1 MNKTIRILRHIPN
14 GITLLNLFSGCLS
27 IVAAFEGRLE
37 LAGLLIIISGILD
50 FLDGFTARLIG
61 SYTQLGKELDS
72 LSDVVSFGVAPA
84 FILYHLLRNSL
95 GISNCHGIF
104 QGHLILIVPF
114 VVAVFSSLRLG
125 LFNIDD
131 RQTSSFIG
139 LPTPANAFLIVGLVF
154 GSNSTWA
161 GIFNSI
167 VSSPAILIALSLV
180 LSFLLVSELPMFS
193 LKIKSLKPAI
203 AYKQLTFLM
212 GAIIFMVVF
221 QKASLSI
228 IIVWYIILS
237 VIYYFWD
244 RLIKKDNR
252 NE

>member
-1 MNKTIRILRHIPN
+1 MNKIIRILRHIPN

-61 SYTQLGKELDS
+61 AYTQLGKELDS
-72 LSDVVSFGVAPA
+72 LSDVVSFGVAPV
-84 FILYHLLRNSL
+84 FILFHLLRNSL
-95 GISNCHGIF
+95 GISDCQGIF
-104 QGHLILIVPF
+104 QGHLILIIPF

-139 LPTPANAFLIVGLVF
+139 LPTPANAFLIIGLVF

-161 GIFNSI
+161 GIFNPI
-167 VSSPAILIALSLV
+167 VSSPAILIALSFV
-180 LSFLLVSELPMFS
+180 LSFLLVCELPMFS

-203 AYKQLTFLM
+203 AYKQLIFLT
-212 GAIIFMVVF
+212 GAIVFIVVF

-237 VIYYFWD
+237 VIYYLWD
-244 RLIKKDNR
+244 KLTKKDNR
-252 NE
+252 NG

>member
-1 MNKTIRILRHIPN
+1 MNKIISTLKHIPN

-61 SYTQLGKELDS
+61 AYTQLGKELDS

-84 FILYHLLRNSL
+84 VILYHLLRNSL
-95 GISNCHGIF
+95 SISDCHGIF
-104 QGHLILIVPF
+104 QGHLILIIPF

-125 LFNIDD
+125 LFNIDE

-139 LPTPANAFLIVGLVF
+139 LPTPANAFLIIGLVF
-154 GSNSTWA
+154 GANSTWES
-161 GIFNSI
+161 IFIPIVNSPTVLI
-167 VSSPAILIALSLV
+167 VLSIV
-180 LSFLLVSELPMFS
+180 LSFLLVCELPMFS
-193 LKIKSLKPAI
+193 LKIKSLKPAV
-203 AYKQLTFLM
+203 AYKQLTFLT
-212 GAIIFMVVF
+212 GAIIFIAVL

-228 IIVWYIILS
+228 IIVWYITLS
-237 VIYYFWD
+237 VIYYLLD
-244 RLIKKDNR
+244 KLIKKDKR
-252 NE
+252 NG